1 MPTAVLWV
9 RPGSALAA
17 VVLSLSFACGGPAPV
32 VEGPPYQGTA
42 YIDPDL
48 IVASDPSA
56 LLSLDYGGRGVRTM
70 FDRRRDA
77 FVPTEAYLFEAGFEG
92 GTVVEVQV
100 NQEFGDVG
108 DAERHAAFYARAVGQ
123 LPAGLRTR
131 VETLWIHRGDM
142 PFGGG
147 NDNILIH
154 VGRAADYLRRGVL
167 EEILMHEAAHTS
179 LDPLH
184 AAADTWVAAQ
194 AADGRCHP
202 CARLTGA
209 STGSRVARIA
219 PPGFISDY
227 ARDHPRREDVAESF
241 GPFFAVRHRRER
253 ISRSMTRTIEAT
265 MPNRIEYFDRL
276 DIDMHPV
283 R

>member
-1 MPTAVLWV
+1 MPPTALRTRW
-9 RPGSALAA
+9 RSGLAA
-17 VVLSLSFACGGPAPV
+17 LVLSLSFACAGPDPAL
-32 VEGPPYQGTA
+32 EGPPFRGTA

-56 LLSLDYGGRGVRTM
+56 LRSLGYAGRGVRTM
-70 FDRRRDA
+70 FDRRLDA
-77 FVPTEAYLFEAGFEG
+77 FVDVDAYLFDAGFDG
-92 GTVVEVQV
+92 GALVEVQV
-100 NQEFGDVG
+100 NPEFGDA
-108 DAERHAAFYARAVGQ
+108 DLAERHAAFYARAIGQ
-123 LPAGLRTR
+123 LPSGLRTR
-131 VETLWIHRGDM
+131 VETVWIHRGDM

-179 LDPLH
+179 LDPPY
-184 AAADTWVAAQ
+184 AAADAWLAAQ

-209 STGSRVARIA
+209 WTGSRVARIA

-227 ARDHPRREDVAESF
+227 ARDHPGREDVAESF

-253 ISRSMTRTIEAT
+253 ISRGMTRTIEAT
-265 MPNRIEYFDRL
+265 MPNRIEFFDRL

>member
-1 MPTAVLWV
+1 MPTTVLWS

-56 LLSLDYGGRGVRTM
+56 LRSLDYAGRGVRTM
-70 FDRRRDA
+70 FDRRRDG
-77 FVPTEAYLFEAGFEG
+77 FVAVDAYLFEAGFEG
-92 GTVVEVQV
+92 GAVVEVQV
-100 NQEFGDVG
+100 NPEFGNVG
-108 DAERHAAFYARAVGQ
+108 AAERQAAFYARAVGQ

-209 STGSRVARIA
+209 WTGSRVARIA

-253 ISRSMTRTIEAT
+253 ISRSMTRMIEAT

>member
-1 MPTAVLWV
+1 MPPTVLRV
-9 RPGSALAA
+9 RWGSGLAT
-17 VVLSLSFACGGPAPV
+17 VVLSLSFACAGPDPAGQ
-32 VEGPPYQGTA
+32 GPPFRGTA

-56 LLSLDYGGRGVRTM
+56 LRSLDYAGRGVRTM
-70 FDRRRDA
+70 FDRRLDA
-77 FVPTEAYLFEAGFEG
+77 FVAVDAYLFEAGFEG
-92 GTVVEVQV
+92 GAVVEVQV
-100 NQEFGDVG
+100 NPEFGDVSN
-108 DAERHAAFYARAVGQ
+108 AERQAAFYARAIGQ

-131 VETLWIHRGDM
+131 VETAWIHRGDM

-167 EEILMHEAAHTS
+167 EEILIHEAAHTS
-179 LDPLH
+179 LDPPH

-194 AADGRCHP
+194 AADGR
-202 CARLTGA
+202 
-209 STGSRVARIA
+209 
-219 PPGFISDY
+219 FISDY

-241 GPFFAVRHRRER
+241 GLFFAVRHRRER

>member
-1 MPTAVLWV
+1 MPPTVLRL
-9 RPGSALAA
+9 RPGFALAA
-17 VVLSLSFACGGPAPV
+17 LFLSLSFACAGPAPV
-32 VEGPPYQGTA
+32 VEGPPYRGTA
-42 YIDPDL
+42 FIDPDL

-56 LLSLDYGGRGVRTM
+56 LRSLDYAGHDTRRM
-70 FDRRRDA
+70 FDRRADA
-77 FVPTEAYLFEAGFEG
+77 FALTDAYLFNAAFEG
-92 GTVVEVQV
+92 ETVVEVQV
-100 NQEFGDVG
+100 NAEFGDAAT
-108 DAERHAAFYARAVGQ
+108 AERHAAFYARAIGQ

-131 VETLWIHRGDM
+131 VETVWIHRGDM

-147 NDNILIH
+147 NDNILVH
-154 VGRAADYLRRGVL
+154 VGKAAEYLRDGVL

-179 LDPLH
+179 LDPVH
-184 AAADTWVAAQ
+184 SAADAWLAAQ
-194 AADGRCHP
+194 TADGRCHP

-209 STGSRVARIA
+209 WTGSRVARIA

-227 ARDHPRREDVAESF
+227 ARDHPHREDVAESF
-241 GPFFAVRHRRER
+241 GPFFAVRHRRGR

-276 DIDMHPV
+276 DLDMHPV